1 MYSPIKYLDNQKST
15 HPAIPLPV
23 VPMPLATGS
32 LEVKYVESID
42 VPSIDMIPPP
52 KPIHI
57 PCARTKCHICVLMLC
72 MNVPKVMN
80 IEPVT
85 RT

>member
-1 MYSPIKYLDNQKST
+1 MKYSRKTKDS

-23 VPMPLATGS
+23 VPMPLAIGN

-57 PCARTKCHICVLMLC
+57 DCERTKCHICVLRLC
-72 MNVPKVMN
+72 INVPKVMS
-80 IEPVT
+80 IDPVT
-85 RT
+85 RI